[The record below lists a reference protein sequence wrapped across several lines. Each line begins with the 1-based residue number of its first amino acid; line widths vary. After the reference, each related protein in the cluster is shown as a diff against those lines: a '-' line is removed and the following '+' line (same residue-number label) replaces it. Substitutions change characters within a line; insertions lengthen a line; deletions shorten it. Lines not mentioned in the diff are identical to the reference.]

1 MAKKTKVNE
10 LPDFEKDSVTNAV
23 INTNKADY
31 QEYMRRAKDR
41 ETQRDSLTDAIK
53 EINSLKK
60 ELFEIKK
67 LIKER
72 E

>member
-1 MAKKTKVNE
+1 MARLKVEGHVGLVRDNIS
-10 LPDFEKDSVTNAV
+10 KAV
-23 INTNKADY
+23 INTNKKDY
-31 QEYMRRAKDR
+31 EDYMIRAKAR

-67 LIKER
+67 LITER

>member
-1 MAKKTKVNE
+1 MARLKVEGHVGLVRDNIS
-10 LPDFEKDSVTNAV
+10 KAV

-31 QEYMRRAKDR
+31 QEYMRRAKAR

-67 LIKER
+67 LLKER
-72 E
+72 K

>member
-1 MAKKTKVNE
+1 MARLKVQGHVGLVRDNIS
-10 LPDFEKDSVTNAV
+10 KAV

-31 QEYMRRAKDR
+31 QDYMRRAKAR

-53 EINSLKK
+53 EINSLKQ

-67 LIKER
+67 LLR
-72 E
+72 EKK

>member
-1 MAKKTKVNE
+1 MARLKVEGHVGLVRDNIS
-10 LPDFEKDSVTNAV
+10 KAV

-31 QEYMRRAKDR
+31 QEYMRRAKAR

-53 EINSLKK
+53 EINSLKQ

>member
-1 MAKKTKVNE
+1 MARLKVEGHVGLVRDNIS
-10 LPDFEKDSVTNAV
+10 KAV

-31 QEYMRRAKDR
+31 QEYMRRAKAR
-41 ETQRDSLTDAIK
+41 EMQRDSLADAIK
-53 EINSLKK
+53 EINSLKQ

>member
-1 MAKKTKVNE
+1 MARLKVEGHVGLVRDNIS
-10 LPDFEKDSVTNAV
+10 KAV
-23 INTNKADY
+23 INTNNADY
-31 QEYMRRAKDR
+31 KEYIKRAKAR
-41 ETQRDSLTDAIK
+41 EMQRDSLSDAIK

-72 E
+72 V

>member
-1 MAKKTKVNE
+1 MARLKVE
-10 LPDFEKDSVTNAV
+10 GHVGLVRDSISKAV
-23 INTNKADY
+23 INTNNADY
-31 QEYMRRAKDR
+31 KEYIKRAKAR

-72 E
+72 A

>member
-1 MAKKTKVNE
+1 MARLKVQGHTG
-10 LPDFEKDSVTNAV
+10 FVRDSISKAV

-31 QEYMRRAKDR
+31 QDYMRRAKAR
-41 ETQRDSLTDAIK
+41 EMQRDALSDAIK

-67 LIKER
+67 LIR
-72 E
+72 ETK

>member
-1 MAKKTKVNE
+1 MARLKVEGHVGLVRDNIS
-10 LPDFEKDSVTNAV
+10 KAV

-31 QEYMRRAKDR
+31 QEYMRRAKAR

-67 LIKER
+67 LITER

>member
-1 MAKKTKVNE
+1 MARLKVQGHVGLVRDNIS
-10 LPDFEKDSVTNAV
+10 KAV
-23 INTNKADY
+23 INTNKKDY
-31 QEYMRRAKDR
+31 QDYMRRAKAR

-67 LIKER
+67 MIKDMVK
-72 E
+72 

>member
-1 MAKKTKVNE
+1 MARLKVQGHVGLVRDNIS
-10 LPDFEKDSVTNAV
+10 KAV
-23 INTNKADY
+23 INTNKKDY
-31 QEYMRRAKDR
+31 EDYMRRAKSR
-41 ETQRDSLTDAIK
+41 EMQRDSLTDAIK

-72 E
+72 Q

>member
-1 MAKKTKVNE
+1 MARLKVAGHVGLVRDNIS
-10 LPDFEKDSVTNAV
+10 KAV

-31 QEYMRRAKDR
+31 QEYMRRAKAR